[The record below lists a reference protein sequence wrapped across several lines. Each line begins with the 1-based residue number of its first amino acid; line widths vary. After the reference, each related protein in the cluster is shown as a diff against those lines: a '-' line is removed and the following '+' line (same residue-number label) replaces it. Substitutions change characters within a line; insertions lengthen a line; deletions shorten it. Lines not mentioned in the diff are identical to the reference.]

1 MKINNVGPSG
11 INPYNRNLNKVS
23 ELKKSSYNTKD
34 KIEISTTAKEL
45 QHTSQLVSQRQEKVE
60 AIKVSVENGTYQLNA
75 KETAKSLLNF
85 YSRK

>member
-23 ELKKSSYNTKD
+23 ELKKSSCNTKD